1 MGGEEPGC
9 PSPYDKFIEGCGE
22 TSYFQYNTYLGYRV
36 QEETTEGGTG
46 MDVHKSSGEE
56 DGRLDLDM
64 TLCDHNMDVLR
75 LSRQTIVALD
85 AKRKFGTGK
94 KDENAQE
101 K

>member
-1 MGGEEPGC
+1 
-9 PSPYDKFIEGCGE
+9 
-22 TSYFQYNTYLGYRV
+22 
-36 QEETTEGGTG
+36 

-56 DGRLDLDM
+56 DGRLDLDV
-64 TLCDHNMDVLR
+64 TLCDHNMDVLC